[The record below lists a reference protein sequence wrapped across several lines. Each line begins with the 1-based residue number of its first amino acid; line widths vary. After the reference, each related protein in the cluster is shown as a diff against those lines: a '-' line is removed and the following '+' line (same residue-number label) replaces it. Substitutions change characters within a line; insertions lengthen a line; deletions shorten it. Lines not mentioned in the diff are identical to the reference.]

1 MYKRMTKLLGSWR
14 GQVVQ
19 YNIRSLEEGT
29 SVLNVENL
37 GRAKRKEL

>member
-1 MYKRMTKLLGSWR
+1 MPKRMTELLDSWR

-37 GRAKRKEL
+37 VRAKHKEL